1 MVNTISLGY
10 RTPAQ
15 AFLTQSLI
23 PLEDPRL
30 NQIPTAAVTALMPT
44 LTRLIIAPP
53 FTSMLTTESAG
64 ISRCIAAAAFT
75 AGFRRAGR
83 HGPGPCWSEQTI
95 LFAPCLFA
103 AMDAA

>member
-15 AFLTQSLI
+15 TLLTQSLI

-30 NQIPTAAVTALMPT
+30 NHIPAAAVTTLMPT
-44 LTRLIIAPP
+44 LARLIIAPA
-53 FTSMLTTESAG
+53 FTPMLITESAG
-64 ISRCIAAAAFT
+64 IGRCIAAAAFT

-95 LFAPCLFA
+95 LFAPNPYA
-103 AMDAA
+103 SAGDA